1 MVAAAVVMALGVEV
15 VLVEQLL
22 VASADDVGVASI
34 AIAVANP

>member
-1 MVAAAVVMALGVEV
+1 MVAAVVMALGVEV

-22 VASADDVGVASI
+22 VASTDDVSVASI